1 MYLNFMPS
9 NASETQRG
17 TASARKRGT
26 SSLLLLGP
34 AFVAAVAYVDPGNVA
49 ANLTA
54 GAEYGYLLVWVLVAA
69 NLIAV
74 LVQYLSSKLGLVSG
88 QSLSGI
94 LGRRLGRRRR
104 RAYWGQAE
112 IVAIATDLA
121 EVVGGAIALKI
132 LFDLPLLLGGV
143 IVGIVS
149 LVLLSIQSSRGQRP
163 FEFVI
168 IGFLAIIAI
177 GFLAEPAIAAL
188 VGPPLVDAG
197 LSEVAARSASV
208 ALALVLATGMTMIFG
223 ELVPKNMAIAQ
234 PLRTAKLV
242 VGFQRLFSTIFGLP
256 IRLFNGN
263 ANAVVRALGV
273 EPQEELSSARSADE
287 LSVLVKRSADEG
299 ALAEETASLV
309 QRTLAFGDRRA
320 HDAMVPRGRVDS
332 LEVDQTVADLLELAR
347 ETGHSR
353 FPVQDDENEIAGVA
367 HIRHGLAVPFD
378 ERPTTR
384 VDAVM
389 GPATFVP
396 DTVPLDDL
404 MDTLRAGGLQMAV
417 VVDEFGDH
425 AGLITLEDLVE
436 EIVGEVRDEHDEEP
450 DDTLGG
456 LVTMDRGRRAEVGDE
471 IVVDTAPAPG
481 EEPARLRIVVV
492 EIDGMRIET
501 VHVIV
506 EAAPDEADVRAED
519 EEVAR

>member
-1 MYLNFMPS
+1 MDLIGPLVS
-9 NASETQRG
+9 LAIG
-17 TASARKRGT
+17 
-26 SSLLLLGP
+26 LLLVLACG
-34 AFVAAVAYVDPGNVA
+34 AFVAAEFSLITVNRNDVEA
-49 ANLTA
+49 AAESGDKRA
-54 GAEYGYLLVWVLVAA
+54 GGVLRGMKT
-69 NLIAV
+69 
-74 LVQYLSSKLGLVSG
+74 LST
-88 QSLSGI
+88 QLSGAQ
-94 LGRRLGRRRR
+94 LGITVTNLG
-104 RAYWGQAE
+104 
-112 IVAIATDLA
+112 
-121 EVVGGAIALKI
+121 
-132 LFDLPLLLGGV
+132 
-143 IVGIVS
+143 
-149 LVLLSIQSSRGQRP
+149 
-163 FEFVI
+163 
-168 IGFLAIIAI
+168 I

-378 ERPTTR
+378 ERSTTR

-436 EIVGEVRDEHDEEP
+436 EIVGEVRDEHDEETDDTPEP
-450 DDTLGG
+450 DGSWDLDARMRPDEATERLGVTVPEHEDYDTLGG
-456 LVTMDRGRRAEVGDE
+456 LVTMELGRLAEVGDE
-471 IVVDTAPAPG
+471 IVVDTDPAPG

-506 EAAPDEADVRAED
+506 EAAPDETDVRAED

>member
-1 MYLNFMPS
+1 MDLIGPLVS
-9 NASETQRG
+9 LAIG
-17 TASARKRGT
+17 
-26 SSLLLLGP
+26 LLLVLACG
-34 AFVAAVAYVDPGNVA
+34 AFVAAEFSLITVNRNDVEA
-49 ANLTA
+49 AAESGDKRA
-54 GAEYGYLLVWVLVAA
+54 GGVLRGMKT
-69 NLIAV
+69 
-74 LVQYLSSKLGLVSG
+74 LST
-88 QSLSGI
+88 QLSGAQ
-94 LGRRLGRRRR
+94 LGITVTNLG
-104 RAYWGQAE
+104 
-112 IVAIATDLA
+112 
-121 EVVGGAIALKI
+121 
-132 LFDLPLLLGGV
+132 
-143 IVGIVS
+143 
-149 LVLLSIQSSRGQRP
+149 
-163 FEFVI
+163 
-168 IGFLAIIAI
+168 I

-242 VGFQRLFSTIFGLP
+242 VGFQRVFTTLFGLP

-332 LEVDQTVADLLELAR
+332 LEVEQTVADLLELAR

-436 EIVGEVRDEHDEEP
+436 EIVGEVRDEHDEETDDTPEP
-450 DDTLGG
+450 DGSWDLDARMRPDEATERLGVTVPEHEDYDTLGG
-456 LVTMDRGRRAEVGDE
+456 LVTMELGRLAEVGDE
-471 IVVDTAPAPG
+471 IVVDTDPAPG

-506 EAAPDEADVRAED
+506 EAAPDETDVRAED

>member
-1 MYLNFMPS
+1 MDLIGPLVS
-9 NASETQRG
+9 LAIG
-17 TASARKRGT
+17 
-26 SSLLLLGP
+26 LLLVLACG
-34 AFVAAVAYVDPGNVA
+34 AFVAAEFSLITVNRNDVEA
-49 ANLTA
+49 AAESGDKRA
-54 GAEYGYLLVWVLVAA
+54 GGVLRGMKT
-69 NLIAV
+69 
-74 LVQYLSSKLGLVSG
+74 LST
-88 QSLSGI
+88 QLSGAQ
-94 LGRRLGRRRR
+94 LGITVTNLG
-104 RAYWGQAE
+104 
-112 IVAIATDLA
+112 
-121 EVVGGAIALKI
+121 
-132 LFDLPLLLGGV
+132 
-143 IVGIVS
+143 
-149 LVLLSIQSSRGQRP
+149 
-163 FEFVI
+163 
-168 IGFLAIIAI
+168 I

-436 EIVGEVRDEHDEEP
+436 EIVGEVRDEHDEERDDTPEP
-450 DDTLGG
+450 DGSWDLDARMRPDEATERLGVTVPEHEDYDTLGG
-456 LVTMDRGRRAEVGDE
+456 LVTMELGRLAEVGDE
-471 IVVDTAPAPG
+471 IVVDTDPAPG

>member
-1 MYLNFMPS
+1 MDLIGPLVS
-9 NASETQRG
+9 LAIG
-17 TASARKRGT
+17 
-26 SSLLLLGP
+26 LLLVLACG
-34 AFVAAVAYVDPGNVA
+34 AFVAAEFSLITVNRNDVEA
-49 ANLTA
+49 AAESGDKRA
-54 GAEYGYLLVWVLVAA
+54 GGVLRGMKT
-69 NLIAV
+69 
-74 LVQYLSSKLGLVSG
+74 LST
-88 QSLSGI
+88 QLSGAQ
-94 LGRRLGRRRR
+94 LGITVTNLG
-104 RAYWGQAE
+104 
-112 IVAIATDLA
+112 
-121 EVVGGAIALKI
+121 
-132 LFDLPLLLGGV
+132 
-143 IVGIVS
+143 
-149 LVLLSIQSSRGQRP
+149 
-163 FEFVI
+163 
-168 IGFLAIIAI
+168 I

-367 HIRHGLAVPFD
+367 HIRRGLAVPFD

-436 EIVGEVRDEHDEEP
+436 EIVGEVRDEHDEEMDDTPEP
-450 DDTLGG
+450 DGSWDLDARMRPDEATERLGVTVPEHEDYDTLGG
-456 LVTMDRGRRAEVGDE
+456 LVTMELGRLAEVGDE
-471 IVVDTAPAPG
+471 IVVDTDPAPG

-506 EAAPDEADVRAED
+506 EAAPDETDVQAED

>member
-1 MYLNFMPS
+1 MDLIGPLVS
-9 NASETQRG
+9 LAIG
-17 TASARKRGT
+17 
-26 SSLLLLGP
+26 LLLVLACGG
-34 AFVAAVAYVDPGNVA
+34 FVAAEFSLITVNRNDVEA
-49 ANLTA
+49 AAESGDKRA
-54 GAEYGYLLVWVLVAA
+54 GGVL
-69 NLIAV
+69 
-74 LVQYLSSKLGLVSG
+74 QGMKTLST
-88 QSLSGI
+88 QLSGAQ
-94 LGRRLGRRRR
+94 LGITVTNLG
-104 RAYWGQAE
+104 
-112 IVAIATDLA
+112 
-121 EVVGGAIALKI
+121 
-132 LFDLPLLLGGV
+132 
-143 IVGIVS
+143 
-149 LVLLSIQSSRGQRP
+149 
-163 FEFVI
+163 
-168 IGFLAIIAI
+168 I

-188 VGPPLVDAG
+188 VGPPLVDLG

-242 VGFQRLFSTIFGLP
+242 VGFQRVFTTLFGLP

-273 EPQEELSSARSADE
+273 EPQEELGSARSADE

-332 LEVDQTVADLLELAR
+332 LEVDQSVAELLELAR

-353 FPVQDDENEIAGVA
+353 FPVLDDDGEIAGVA

-378 ERPTTR
+378 QRPTTR
-384 VDAVM
+384 VEEVM
-389 GPATFVP
+389 GTATFVP

-404 MDTLRAGGLQMAV
+404 MDTLRGGGLQMAV

-436 EIVGEVRDEHDEEP
+436 EIVGEVRDEHDEETDDTPEP
-450 DDTLGG
+450 DGSWDLDARMRPDEAAERLGVTVPEHEDYDTLGG
-456 LVTMDRGRRAEVGDE
+456 LVTMELGRLAEVGDE
-471 IVVDTAPAPG
+471 IVVDTDPAPG
-481 EEPARLRIVVV
+481 EQPATLRIQVTEV
-492 EIDGMRIET
+492 DGMRIET
-501 VHVIV
+501 VHVKV
-506 EAAPDEADVRAED
+506 EAVRDDEDEQTRD

>member
-1 MYLNFMPS
+1 MDLIGPLVS
-9 NASETQRG
+9 LAIG
-17 TASARKRGT
+17 
-26 SSLLLLGP
+26 LLLVLACG
-34 AFVAAVAYVDPGNVA
+34 AFVAAEFSLITVNRNDVEA
-49 ANLTA
+49 AAESGDKRA
-54 GAEYGYLLVWVLVAA
+54 GGVL
-69 NLIAV
+69 
-74 LVQYLSSKLGLVSG
+74 QGMKTLST
-88 QSLSGI
+88 QLSGAQ
-94 LGRRLGRRRR
+94 LGITVTNLG
-104 RAYWGQAE
+104 
-112 IVAIATDLA
+112 
-121 EVVGGAIALKI
+121 
-132 LFDLPLLLGGV
+132 
-143 IVGIVS
+143 
-149 LVLLSIQSSRGQRP
+149 
-163 FEFVI
+163 
-168 IGFLAIIAI
+168 I

-332 LEVDQTVADLLELAR
+332 LEVEQTVADLLELAR

-436 EIVGEVRDEHDEEP
+436 EIVGEVRDEHDEETDDTPEP
-450 DDTLGG
+450 DGSWDLDARMRPDEATERLGVTVPEHEDYDTLGG
-456 LVTMDRGRRAEVGDE
+456 LVTMELGRLAEVGDE
-471 IVVDTAPAPG
+471 IVVDTDPAPG
-481 EEPARLRIVVV
+481 EEPARLRIVVA

-506 EAAPDEADVRAED
+506 EAAPDETDVRAED

>member
-1 MYLNFMPS
+1 
-9 NASETQRG
+9 
-17 TASARKRGT
+17 
-26 SSLLLLGP
+26 
-34 AFVAAVAYVDPGNVA
+34 
-49 ANLTA
+49 
-54 GAEYGYLLVWVLVAA
+54 
-69 NLIAV
+69 
-74 LVQYLSSKLGLVSG
+74 
-88 QSLSGI
+88 
-94 LGRRLGRRRR
+94 
-104 RAYWGQAE
+104 
-112 IVAIATDLA
+112 
-121 EVVGGAIALKI
+121 
-132 LFDLPLLLGGV
+132 
-143 IVGIVS
+143 
-149 LVLLSIQSSRGQRP
+149 
-163 FEFVI
+163 
-168 IGFLAIIAI
+168 
-177 GFLAEPAIAAL
+177 
-188 VGPPLVDAG
+188 VDAG

-242 VGFQRLFSTIFGLP
+242 VGFQRVFTTVFGLP

-332 LEVDQTVADLLELAR
+332 LEVDQSVAELLALAR

-353 FPVQDDENEIAGVA
+353 FPVLDDENEIAGVA
-367 HIRHGLAVPFD
+367 HIRHGLAVPFE

-404 MDTLRAGGLQMAV
+404 MDTLRGGGLQMAV

-436 EIVGEVRDEHDEEP
+436 EIVGEVRDEHDEETDDTPEP
-450 DDTLGG
+450 DGSWDLDARLRPDEATERLGVTVPEHEDYDTLGG
-456 LVTMDRGRRAEVGDE
+456 LVTMELGRLAEVGDE
-471 IVVDTAPAPG
+471 IVVDTDPAPG
-481 EEPARLRIVVV
+481 EQPARLRIEVT

-501 VHVIV
+501 VHVRV
-506 EAAPDEADVRAED
+506 EAAPSEEDEREQDERERNGREKSRREQD

>member
-1 MYLNFMPS
+1 MDLIGPLVS
-9 NASETQRG
+9 LAIG
-17 TASARKRGT
+17 
-26 SSLLLLGP
+26 LLLVLACGG
-34 AFVAAVAYVDPGNVA
+34 FVAAEFSLITVNRNDVEA
-49 ANLTA
+49 AAESGDKRA
-54 GAEYGYLLVWVLVAA
+54 GGVL
-69 NLIAV
+69 
-74 LVQYLSSKLGLVSG
+74 QGMKTLST
-88 QSLSGI
+88 QLSGAQ
-94 LGRRLGRRRR
+94 LGITVTNLG
-104 RAYWGQAE
+104 
-112 IVAIATDLA
+112 
-121 EVVGGAIALKI
+121 
-132 LFDLPLLLGGV
+132 
-143 IVGIVS
+143 
-149 LVLLSIQSSRGQRP
+149 
-163 FEFVI
+163 
-168 IGFLAIIAI
+168 I

-188 VGPPLVDAG
+188 VGPPLVDLG
-197 LSEVAARSASV
+197 LSEVAARSTSV

-332 LEVDQTVADLLELAR
+332 LEVEQTVADLLELAR

-436 EIVGEVRDEHDEEP
+436 EIVGEVRDEHDEETDDTPEP
-450 DDTLGG
+450 DGSWDLDARMRPDEATERLGVTVPEHEDYDTLGG
-456 LVTMDRGRRAEVGDE
+456 LVTMELGRLAQVGDE
-471 IVVDTAPAPG
+471 IVVDTDPAPG

-506 EAAPDEADVRAED
+506 EAAPDETDVRAED

>member
-1 MYLNFMPS
+1 MDLIGPLVS
-9 NASETQRG
+9 LAIG
-17 TASARKRGT
+17 
-26 SSLLLLGP
+26 LLLVLACG
-34 AFVAAVAYVDPGNVA
+34 AFVAAEFSLITVNRNDVEA
-49 ANLTA
+49 AAESGDKRA
-54 GAEYGYLLVWVLVAA
+54 GGVLRGMKT
-69 NLIAV
+69 
-74 LVQYLSSKLGLVSG
+74 LST
-88 QSLSGI
+88 QLSGAQ
-94 LGRRLGRRRR
+94 LGITVTNL
-104 RAYWGQAE
+104 
-112 IVAIATDLA
+112 
-121 EVVGGAIALKI
+121 
-132 LFDLPLLLGGV
+132 
-143 IVGIVS
+143 
-149 LVLLSIQSSRGQRP
+149 
-163 FEFVI
+163 
-168 IGFLAIIAI
+168 AI

-208 ALALVLATGMTMIFG
+208 TLALILATGMTMIFG

-242 VGFQRLFSTIFGLP
+242 VGFQRVFSTIFSLP

-273 EPQEELSSARSADE
+273 EPQEELGSARSADE

-332 LEVDQTVADLLELAR
+332 LEVDQTVAELLELAR

-353 FPVQDDENEIAGVA
+353 FPVQDEENEIAGVA

-404 MDTLRAGGLQMAV
+404 MDILRAGGLQMAV

-436 EIVGEVRDEHDEEP
+436 EIVGEVRDEHDEKMDDTPEP
-450 DDTLGG
+450 DGSWDLDARMRPDEATERLGVTVPEHEDYDTLGG
-456 LVTMDRGRRAEVGDE
+456 LVTMELGRLAEVGDE
-471 IVVDTAPAPG
+471 IVVGTDPAPG
-481 EEPARLRIVVV
+481 EEPARLRIIVV

-506 EAAPDEADVRAED
+506 EAVPDETDVRTED

>member
-1 MYLNFMPS
+1 MDLIGPLVS
-9 NASETQRG
+9 LAIG
-17 TASARKRGT
+17 
-26 SSLLLLGP
+26 LLLVLACG
-34 AFVAAVAYVDPGNVA
+34 AFVAAEFSLITVNRNDVEA
-49 ANLTA
+49 AAESGDKRA
-54 GAEYGYLLVWVLVAA
+54 GGVLRGMKT
-69 NLIAV
+69 
-74 LVQYLSSKLGLVSG
+74 LST
-88 QSLSGI
+88 QLSGAQ
-94 LGRRLGRRRR
+94 LGITVTNLG
-104 RAYWGQAE
+104 
-112 IVAIATDLA
+112 
-121 EVVGGAIALKI
+121 
-132 LFDLPLLLGGV
+132 
-143 IVGIVS
+143 
-149 LVLLSIQSSRGQRP
+149 
-163 FEFVI
+163 
-168 IGFLAIIAI
+168 I

-188 VGPPLVDAG
+188 VGPPLVDPG

-242 VGFQRLFSTIFGLP
+242 VGFQRVFTTIFGLP

-332 LEVDQTVADLLELAR
+332 LEVEQTVADLLELAR

-436 EIVGEVRDEHDEEP
+436 EIVGEVRDEHDEETDDTPEP
-450 DDTLGG
+450 DGSWDLDARMRPDEATERLGVTVPEHEDYDTLGG
-456 LVTMDRGRRAEVGDE
+456 LVTMELGRLAEVGDE
-471 IVVDTAPAPG
+471 IVVDTDPAPG

-506 EAAPDEADVRAED
+506 EAAPDETDVRAED

>member
-1 MYLNFMPS
+1 MDLIGPLVS
-9 NASETQRG
+9 LAIG
-17 TASARKRGT
+17 
-26 SSLLLLGP
+26 LLLVLACG
-34 AFVAAVAYVDPGNVA
+34 AFVAAEFSLITVNRNDVEA
-49 ANLTA
+49 AAESGDKRA
-54 GAEYGYLLVWVLVAA
+54 GGVL
-69 NLIAV
+69 
-74 LVQYLSSKLGLVSG
+74 QGMKTLST
-88 QSLSGI
+88 QLSGAQ
-94 LGRRLGRRRR
+94 LGITVTNLG
-104 RAYWGQAE
+104 
-112 IVAIATDLA
+112 
-121 EVVGGAIALKI
+121 
-132 LFDLPLLLGGV
+132 
-143 IVGIVS
+143 
-149 LVLLSIQSSRGQRP
+149 
-163 FEFVI
+163 
-168 IGFLAIIAI
+168 I

-436 EIVGEVRDEHDEEP
+436 EIVGEVRDEHDEERDDTPEP
-450 DDTLGG
+450 DGSWDLDARMRPDEATERLGVTVPEHEDYDTLGG
-456 LVTMDRGRRAEVGDE
+456 LVTMELGRLAEVGDE
-471 IVVDTAPAPG
+471 IVVDTDPAPG

-506 EAAPDEADVRAED
+506 EAAPDETDVRAED

>member
-1 MYLNFMPS
+1 MDLIGPLVS
-9 NASETQRG
+9 LAIG
-17 TASARKRGT
+17 
-26 SSLLLLGP
+26 LLLVLACG
-34 AFVAAVAYVDPGNVA
+34 AFVAAEFSLITVNRNDVEA
-49 ANLTA
+49 AAESGDKRA
-54 GAEYGYLLVWVLVAA
+54 GGVLRGMKT
-69 NLIAV
+69 
-74 LVQYLSSKLGLVSG
+74 LST
-88 QSLSGI
+88 QLSGAQ
-94 LGRRLGRRRR
+94 LGITVTNLG
-104 RAYWGQAE
+104 
-112 IVAIATDLA
+112 
-121 EVVGGAIALKI
+121 
-132 LFDLPLLLGGV
+132 
-143 IVGIVS
+143 
-149 LVLLSIQSSRGQRP
+149 
-163 FEFVI
+163 
-168 IGFLAIIAI
+168 I

-436 EIVGEVRDEHDEEP
+436 EIVGEVRDEHDEETDDTPEP
-450 DDTLGG
+450 DGSWDLDARMRPDEATERLGVTVPEHEDYDTLGG
-456 LVTMDRGRRAEVGDE
+456 LVTMELGRLAEVGDE
-471 IVVDTAPAPG
+471 IVVDTDPAPG

-506 EAAPDEADVRAED
+506 EAAPNETDVRAED

>member
-1 MYLNFMPS
+1 MDLIGPLVS
-9 NASETQRG
+9 LAIG
-17 TASARKRGT
+17 
-26 SSLLLLGP
+26 LLLVLACG
-34 AFVAAVAYVDPGNVA
+34 AFVAAEFSLITVNRNDVEA
-49 ANLTA
+49 AAESGDKRA
-54 GAEYGYLLVWVLVAA
+54 GGVLRGMKT
-69 NLIAV
+69 
-74 LVQYLSSKLGLVSG
+74 LST
-88 QSLSGI
+88 QLSGAQ
-94 LGRRLGRRRR
+94 LGITVTNLG
-104 RAYWGQAE
+104 
-112 IVAIATDLA
+112 
-121 EVVGGAIALKI
+121 
-132 LFDLPLLLGGV
+132 
-143 IVGIVS
+143 
-149 LVLLSIQSSRGQRP
+149 
-163 FEFVI
+163 
-168 IGFLAIIAI
+168 I

-436 EIVGEVRDEHDEEP
+436 EIVGEVRDEHDEETDDTPEP
-450 DDTLGG
+450 DGSWDLDARMRPDEATERLGVTVPEHEDYDTLGG
-456 LVTMDRGRRAEVGDE
+456 LVTMELGRLAEVGDE
-471 IVVDTAPAPG
+471 IVVDTDPAPG

-506 EAAPDEADVRAED
+506 EAAPDETDVRAEG
-519 EEVAR
+519 EEMAR

>member
-1 MYLNFMPS
+1 MDLIGPLVS
-9 NASETQRG
+9 LAIG
-17 TASARKRGT
+17 
-26 SSLLLLGP
+26 LLLVLACG
-34 AFVAAVAYVDPGNVA
+34 AFVAAEFSLITVNRNDVEA
-49 ANLTA
+49 AAESGDKRA
-54 GAEYGYLLVWVLVAA
+54 GGVLRGMKT
-69 NLIAV
+69 
-74 LVQYLSSKLGLVSG
+74 LST
-88 QSLSGI
+88 QLSGAQ
-94 LGRRLGRRRR
+94 LGITVTNLG
-104 RAYWGQAE
+104 
-112 IVAIATDLA
+112 
-121 EVVGGAIALKI
+121 
-132 LFDLPLLLGGV
+132 
-143 IVGIVS
+143 
-149 LVLLSIQSSRGQRP
+149 
-163 FEFVI
+163 
-168 IGFLAIIAI
+168 I

-436 EIVGEVRDEHDEEP
+436 EIVGEVRDEHDEETDDTPEP
-450 DDTLGG
+450 DGSWDLDARMRPDEATERLGVTVPEHEDYDTLGG
-456 LVTMDRGRRAEVGDE
+456 LVTMELGRLAEVGDE
-471 IVVDTAPAPG
+471 IVVDTDPAPG

-506 EAAPDEADVRAED
+506 EAAPDETDVRAED

>member
-1 MYLNFMPS
+1 MDLIGPLVS
-9 NASETQRG
+9 LAIG
-17 TASARKRGT
+17 
-26 SSLLLLGP
+26 LLLVLACG
-34 AFVAAVAYVDPGNVA
+34 AFVAAEFSLITVNRNDVEA
-49 ANLTA
+49 AAESGDKRA
-54 GAEYGYLLVWVLVAA
+54 GGVLRGMKT
-69 NLIAV
+69 
-74 LVQYLSSKLGLVSG
+74 LST
-88 QSLSGI
+88 QLSGAQ
-94 LGRRLGRRRR
+94 LGITVTNLG
-104 RAYWGQAE
+104 
-112 IVAIATDLA
+112 
-121 EVVGGAIALKI
+121 
-132 LFDLPLLLGGV
+132 
-143 IVGIVS
+143 
-149 LVLLSIQSSRGQRP
+149 
-163 FEFVI
+163 
-168 IGFLAIIAI
+168 I

-436 EIVGEVRDEHDEEP
+436 EIVGEVRDEHDEETDDTPEP
-450 DDTLGG
+450 DGSWDLDARMRPDEAAERLGVTVPEHEDYDTLGG
-456 LVTMDRGRRAEVGDE
+456 LVTMELGRLAEVGDE
-471 IVVDTAPAPG
+471 IVVDTDPVPG
-481 EEPARLRIVVV
+481 ERPARLRIEVTEV
-492 EIDGMRIET
+492 DGMRIGPCMKV
-501 VHVIV
+501 VHSRGRW
-506 EAAPDEADVRAED
+506 EGCDDEREGAMSDYFDCSPRSLLRE
-519 EEVAR
+519 RLRRRGSR

>member
-1 MYLNFMPS
+1 MDLIGPLVS
-9 NASETQRG
+9 LAIG
-17 TASARKRGT
+17 
-26 SSLLLLGP
+26 LLLVLACG
-34 AFVAAVAYVDPGNVA
+34 AFVAAEFSLITVNRNDVEA
-49 ANLTA
+49 AAA
-54 GAEYGYLLVWVLVAA
+54 GGDKRAGGVLRGMKT
-69 NLIAV
+69 
-74 LVQYLSSKLGLVSG
+74 LST
-88 QSLSGI
+88 QLSGAQ
-94 LGRRLGRRRR
+94 LGITVTNLG
-104 RAYWGQAE
+104 
-112 IVAIATDLA
+112 
-121 EVVGGAIALKI
+121 
-132 LFDLPLLLGGV
+132 
-143 IVGIVS
+143 
-149 LVLLSIQSSRGQRP
+149 
-163 FEFVI
+163 
-168 IGFLAIIAI
+168 I

-188 VGPPLVDAG
+188 VSPPLVDAG

-242 VGFQRLFSTIFGLP
+242 VGFQRVFTTVFGLP

-332 LEVDQTVADLLELAR
+332 LEVDQSVAELLALAR

-353 FPVQDDENEIAGVA
+353 FPVLDDENEIAGVA
-367 HIRHGLAVPFD
+367 HIRHGLAVPFE

-404 MDTLRAGGLQMAV
+404 MDTLRGGGLQMAV

-436 EIVGEVRDEHDEEP
+436 EIVGEVRDEHDEETDDTPEP
-450 DDTLGG
+450 DGSWDLDARLRPDEATERLGVTVPEHEDYDTLGG
-456 LVTMDRGRRAEVGDE
+456 LVTMELGRLAEVGDE
-471 IVVDTAPAPG
+471 IVVDTDPAPG
-481 EEPARLRIVVV
+481 EQPARLRIEVT

-501 VHVIV
+501 VHVRV
-506 EAAPDEADVRAED
+506 EAAPSEEDEREQDERERNGREKSRREQD

>member
-1 MYLNFMPS
+1 
-9 NASETQRG
+9 
-17 TASARKRGT
+17 
-26 SSLLLLGP
+26 
-34 AFVAAVAYVDPGNVA
+34 
-49 ANLTA
+49 
-54 GAEYGYLLVWVLVAA
+54 
-69 NLIAV
+69 
-74 LVQYLSSKLGLVSG
+74 
-88 QSLSGI
+88 
-94 LGRRLGRRRR
+94 
-104 RAYWGQAE
+104 
-112 IVAIATDLA
+112 
-121 EVVGGAIALKI
+121 
-132 LFDLPLLLGGV
+132 
-143 IVGIVS
+143 
-149 LVLLSIQSSRGQRP
+149 
-163 FEFVI
+163 
-168 IGFLAIIAI
+168 
-177 GFLAEPAIAAL
+177 
-188 VGPPLVDAG
+188 
-197 LSEVAARSASV
+197 
-208 ALALVLATGMTMIFG
+208 
-223 ELVPKNMAIAQ
+223 
-234 PLRTAKLV
+234 
-242 VGFQRLFSTIFGLP
+242 
-256 IRLFNGN
+256 
-263 ANAVVRALGV
+263 
-273 EPQEELSSARSADE
+273 
-287 LSVLVKRSADEG
+287 
-299 ALAEETASLV
+299 ASLV

-353 FPVQDDENEIAGVA
+353 FPVQDDENEIASVA

-436 EIVGEVRDEHDEEP
+436 EIVGEVRDEHDEETDDTPEP
-450 DDTLGG
+450 DGSWDLDARMRPDEATERLGVTVPEREDYDTLGG
-456 LVTMDRGRRAEVGDE
+456 LVTMALGRPAEVGDE
-471 IVVDTAPAPG
+471 IVVDTDPAPG

-506 EAAPDEADVRAED
+506 EAAPDETDVRAED

>member
-1 MYLNFMPS
+1 MDLIGPLVS
-9 NASETQRG
+9 LAIG
-17 TASARKRGT
+17 
-26 SSLLLLGP
+26 LLLVLACG
-34 AFVAAVAYVDPGNVA
+34 AFVAAEFSLITVNRNDVEA
-49 ANLTA
+49 AAESGDKRA
-54 GAEYGYLLVWVLVAA
+54 GGVL
-69 NLIAV
+69 
-74 LVQYLSSKLGLVSG
+74 QGMKTLST
-88 QSLSGI
+88 QLSGAQ
-94 LGRRLGRRRR
+94 LGITVTNLG
-104 RAYWGQAE
+104 
-112 IVAIATDLA
+112 
-121 EVVGGAIALKI
+121 
-132 LFDLPLLLGGV
+132 
-143 IVGIVS
+143 
-149 LVLLSIQSSRGQRP
+149 
-163 FEFVI
+163 
-168 IGFLAIIAI
+168 I

-436 EIVGEVRDEHDEEP
+436 EIVGEVRDEHDEETDDTPEP
-450 DDTLGG
+450 DGSWDLDARMRPDEATERLGVTVPEHEDYDTLGG
-456 LVTMDRGRRAEVGDE
+456 LVTMELGRLAEVGDE
-471 IVVDTAPAPG
+471 IVVDTDPAPG

-506 EAAPDEADVRAED
+506 EAAPDETDVRAED

>member
-1 MYLNFMPS
+1 MDLIGPLVS
-9 NASETQRG
+9 LAIG
-17 TASARKRGT
+17 
-26 SSLLLLGP
+26 LLLVLACGG
-34 AFVAAVAYVDPGNVA
+34 FVAAEFSLITVNRNDVEA
-49 ANLTA
+49 AAESGDKRA
-54 GAEYGYLLVWVLVAA
+54 GGVL
-69 NLIAV
+69 
-74 LVQYLSSKLGLVSG
+74 QGMKTLST
-88 QSLSGI
+88 QLSGAQ
-94 LGRRLGRRRR
+94 LGITVTNLG
-104 RAYWGQAE
+104 
-112 IVAIATDLA
+112 
-121 EVVGGAIALKI
+121 
-132 LFDLPLLLGGV
+132 
-143 IVGIVS
+143 
-149 LVLLSIQSSRGQRP
+149 
-163 FEFVI
+163 
-168 IGFLAIIAI
+168 I

-188 VGPPLVDAG
+188 VGPPLVDLG

-242 VGFQRLFSTIFGLP
+242 VGFQRVFTTIFGLP

-273 EPQEELSSARSADE
+273 EPQEELGSARSADE

-332 LEVDQTVADLLELAR
+332 LEVDQSVAELLELAR

-353 FPVQDDENEIAGVA
+353 FPVLDDDGEIAGVA

-378 ERPTTR
+378 QRPTTR
-384 VDAVM
+384 VEEVM
-389 GPATFVP
+389 GTATFVP

-404 MDTLRAGGLQMAV
+404 MDTLRGGGLQMAV

-436 EIVGEVRDEHDEEP
+436 EIVGEVRDEHDEETDDTPEP
-450 DDTLGG
+450 DGSWDLDARMRPDEAAERLGVTVPEHEDYDTLGG
-456 LVTMDRGRRAEVGDE
+456 LVTMELGRLAEVGDE
-471 IVVDTAPAPG
+471 IVVDTDPAPG
-481 EEPARLRIVVV
+481 EQPATLRIQVTEV
-492 EIDGMRIET
+492 DGMRIET
-501 VHVIV
+501 VHVKV
-506 EAAPDEADVRAED
+506 EAVRDDEGEQARD

>member
-1 MYLNFMPS
+1 MDLIGPLVS
-9 NASETQRG
+9 LAIG
-17 TASARKRGT
+17 
-26 SSLLLLGP
+26 LLLVLACG
-34 AFVAAVAYVDPGNVA
+34 AFVAAEFSLITVNRNDVEA
-49 ANLTA
+49 AAESGDKRA
-54 GAEYGYLLVWVLVAA
+54 GGVLRGMKT
-69 NLIAV
+69 
-74 LVQYLSSKLGLVSG
+74 LST
-88 QSLSGI
+88 QLSGAQ
-94 LGRRLGRRRR
+94 LGITVTNLG
-104 RAYWGQAE
+104 
-112 IVAIATDLA
+112 
-121 EVVGGAIALKI
+121 
-132 LFDLPLLLGGV
+132 
-143 IVGIVS
+143 
-149 LVLLSIQSSRGQRP
+149 
-163 FEFVI
+163 
-168 IGFLAIIAI
+168 I

-436 EIVGEVRDEHDEEP
+436 EIVGEVRDEHDEEMDDTPEP
-450 DDTLGG
+450 DGSWDLDARMRPDEATERLGVTVPEHEDYDTLGG
-456 LVTMDRGRRAEVGDE
+456 LVTMELGRLAEVGDE
-471 IVVDTAPAPG
+471 IVVDTDPAPG

-506 EAAPDEADVRAED
+506 EAVPDETDVRAED

>member
-1 MYLNFMPS
+1 MDLIGPLVS
-9 NASETQRG
+9 LAIG
-17 TASARKRGT
+17 
-26 SSLLLLGP
+26 LLLVLACG
-34 AFVAAVAYVDPGNVA
+34 AFVAAEFSLITVNRNDVEA
-49 ANLTA
+49 AAESGDKRA
-54 GAEYGYLLVWVLVAA
+54 GGVLRGMKT
-69 NLIAV
+69 
-74 LVQYLSSKLGLVSG
+74 LST
-88 QSLSGI
+88 QLSGAQ
-94 LGRRLGRRRR
+94 LGITVTNLG
-104 RAYWGQAE
+104 
-112 IVAIATDLA
+112 
-121 EVVGGAIALKI
+121 
-132 LFDLPLLLGGV
+132 
-143 IVGIVS
+143 
-149 LVLLSIQSSRGQRP
+149 
-163 FEFVI
+163 
-168 IGFLAIIAI
+168 I

-242 VGFQRLFSTIFGLP
+242 VGFQRLFSTIFALP

-436 EIVGEVRDEHDEEP
+436 EIVGEVRDEHDEEMDDTPEP
-450 DDTLGG
+450 DGSWDLDARMRPDEATERLGVTVPEHEDYDTLGG
-456 LVTMDRGRRAEVGDE
+456 LVTMELGRLAEVGDE
-471 IVVDTAPAPG
+471 IVVDTDPAPG
-481 EEPARLRIVVV
+481 EEPARLRIVVA

-506 EAAPDEADVRAED
+506 EAVPDETDVRAED